1 MSDEEIENSVDLK
14 KLEKLLPPKEGYEYK
29 MNKQGKYR

>member
-1 MSDEEIENSVDLK
+1 MSDEENENSVDLK
-14 KLEKLLPPKEGYEYK
+14 KLEKLLPPQEVYEYK